1 MAMRDRVGWTG
12 LDAVAAKNT
21 ARIVDVINARIAL
34 ARGNSIGVGIFGS
47 LDINAPRRT
56 GCGTQEAS
64 DTLFQ
69 AVFVPMKDVNAAI
82 ARLKMNRFFGIIFS
96 NGFAQHVAK
105 RHAETFYK
113 RDERFAGFF
122 NDGRHENSV

>member
-1 MAMRDRVGWTG
+1 MAMRDRVGRAS
-12 LDAVAAKNT
+12 LDTIAAKN
-21 ARIVDVINARIAL
+21 AAGIVDVIHPRIAL

-47 LDINAPRRT
+47 LDIDAPRRT

-105 RHAETFYK
+105 RHAKTFYK
-113 RDERFAGFF
+113 SDERVAGFS

>member
-1 MAMRDRVGWTG
+1 MRDRVGWTG
-12 LDAVAAKNT
+12 LDAVAAKNA